1 MILYVITIHL
11 ELSQLLTDKFQIII
25 GGGTA
30 GLAIASRISQGLPT
44 SNILVLEAGPDGCTD
59 PGITIPG
66 RKGSTIG
73 TKYDWNLTSTPQP
86 GISNRKISMTRGK
99 VLGGSS
105 ALNLM
110 TWDRASVADYDAW
123 EKLGN
128 EGWNWRS
135 MLSAMLKVE
144 NFYPNDEYGT
154 EGVGHGG
161 PVQTLINRILP
172 EHQKTFIP
180 TMESLGVPG
189 NNESLDGNPIGV
201 MRQPSNV
208 REEDYTRSYSPAYL
222 TLASPNLVVQT
233 NTTVQNINFNGKKAT
248 GVTLVNGTVITAS
261 KEIILSAGSLL
272 SPGLLEV
279 SGIGQRALL
288 ESQGIQVIKDLPGV
302 GENLQD
308 HIRIQTSYKL
318 KPEYV
323 GFDILRYNTTF
334 AAEQLALY
342 NAKQPSWYDY
352 TGSGYAYLPWSLVPP
367 SVKPNQ
373 SFPSLALS
381 VANQSSPID
390 KLKLSYLQDDDL
402 STKVPQLEVIFS
414 DGYTGVKGYP
424 AVNTSLC
431 GSEFFTLIAAV
442 QHPFSK
448 GSVHI
453 NSSSLSIPPVINP
466 NYVSNEYDLQAIT
479 TAAKYTRLLAL
490 TSPLSEV
497 WESAYEPLGEFSEV
511 DWVGFARNTTLSIY
525 HPVGTCA
532 MLPESDGGVVD
543 AELRVYGV
551 KGLRVVD
558 ASVIPILPSAHI
570 QTAVYGIAER
580 GAEMMVREW
589 SGK

>member
-1 MILYVITIHL
+1 
-11 ELSQLLTDKFQIII
+11 
-25 GGGTA
+25 
-30 GLAIASRISQGLPT
+30 
-44 SNILVLEAGPDGCTD
+44 
-59 PGITIPG
+59 
-66 RKGSTIG
+66 
-73 TKYDWNLTSTPQP
+73 
-86 GISNRKISMTRGK
+86 
-99 VLGGSS
+99 
-105 ALNLM
+105 M

-123 EKLGN
+123 ERLGN
-128 EGWNWRS
+128 RGWNWKS

-144 NFYPNDEYGT
+144 NFFPSDEYGT

-222 TLASPNLVVQT
+222 ALASSNLVIQL
-233 NTTVQNINFNGKKAT
+233 NTTVQKINFDGKKAT
-248 GVTLVNGTVITAS
+248 GVTLANGTIVTAS

-279 SGIGQRALL
+279 SGIGQRAVL
-288 ESQGIQVIKDLPGV
+288 EVQGIKVIKDLPGV

-308 HIRIQTSYKL
+308 HVRIQTSYKL
-318 KPEYV
+318 KPQYV
-323 GFDILRYNTTF
+323 GFDILRFNTTF

-352 TGSGYAYLPWSLVPP
+352 TGSGYAYLPWSLVPA
-367 SVKPNQ
+367 SLKPNQ
-373 SFPSLALS
+373 SFTDLALS

-390 KLKLSYLQDDDL
+390 KMKLSYLQDEYL

-424 AVNTSLC
+424 AINTTLY

-453 NSSSLSIPPVINP
+453 NSSSLSVPPLINP
-466 NYVSNEYDLQAIT
+466 NYLSNEYDLQAIT
-479 TAAKYTRLLAL
+479 AAAKYTRLLAT
-490 TSPLSEV
+490 TSPLSGV
-497 WESAYEPLGEFSEV
+497 WTEAYEPVGNLTEAE
-511 DWVGFARNTTLSIY
+511 WVQFAKNTTLSIY
-525 HPVGTCA
+525 HPIGTCA
-532 MLPESDGGVVD
+532 MLPEKDGGVVD
-543 AELRVYGV
+543 VELKVYGV
-551 KGLRVVD
+551 QGLRVVD

-580 GAEMMVREW
+580 GAEMIVREW